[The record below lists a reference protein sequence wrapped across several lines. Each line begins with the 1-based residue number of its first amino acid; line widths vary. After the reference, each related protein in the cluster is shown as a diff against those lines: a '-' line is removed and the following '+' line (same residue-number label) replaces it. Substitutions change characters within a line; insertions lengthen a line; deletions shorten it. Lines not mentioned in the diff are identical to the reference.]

1 MGVLSDAG
9 ASGRKTDGSQGE
21 QATEMTGAVSAAPG
35 GASSRAESCRSDS
48 SRVSEA
54 RIGVRVCVGPPPLW
68 APRPQGPGLAQL
80 CSS

>member
-1 MGVLSDAG
+1 
-9 ASGRKTDGSQGE
+9 
-21 QATEMTGAVSAAPG
+21 MTGAVSAAPG
-35 GASSRAESCRSDS
+35 GGHGPGRSPVALT

-54 RIGVRVCVGPPPLW
+54 RIGVRVCVAPGPLW